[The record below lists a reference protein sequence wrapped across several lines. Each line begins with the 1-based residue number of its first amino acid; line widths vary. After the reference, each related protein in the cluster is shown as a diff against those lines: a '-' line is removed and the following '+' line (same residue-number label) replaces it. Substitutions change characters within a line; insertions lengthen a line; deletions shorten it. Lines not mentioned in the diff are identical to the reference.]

1 MKIVVLKF
9 GGTSVGTIKKIK
21 KVAEIIVAYKRKNY
35 KVVVVSSAMSGVTNE
50 FIKKS
55 FEISNNF
62 SSSEHDVLVS
72 TGEQV
77 ACSLIAG
84 RLIHKGFKSRSWLSW
99 QIPILT
105 VGAYKNSRINQ
116 INKTKLIKY
125 LREGGI
131 PIITGFQGVNNDN
144 RITTIGRGGSDASAI
159 MFAKF
164 LKAVRCIIYTDVEGV
179 YTTDPNKLKKAK
191 KIKVISYEEMLEMAS
206 LGAKVMQPV
215 SIQDARLNR
224 IDIEVKSSFKNKSG
238 TLITKRSNIVNNK
251 IVTGISLTQND
262 SKVSLIGVKDK
273 PGVAAAIFKPLSQ
286 NLINVDMVVQNI
298 SANGRETDLTFTI
311 KSNDLSKTKKIIQEN
326 KYINYRKLI
335 FEKGVSKISVIGVGM
350 ITTPGVTFRM
360 FQTLADKQINIKVIS
375 TSEIKISVLID
386 KKNTHRAL
394 TALHKEFNLDHKRW
408 ALDLLEILKEEKQKK

>member
-21 KVAEIIVAYKRKNY
+21 KVAEIIADYKRKNY

-50 FIKKS
+50 LIKKS
-55 FEISNNF
+55 HEMSNNF
-62 SSSEHDVLVS
+62 SISEHDVLVS

-84 RLIHKGFKSRSWLSW
+84 RLIHKGYKSRSWLSW
-99 QIPILT
+99 QVPILT
-105 VGAYKNSRINQ
+105 VGTYKNSRINQ
-116 INKTKLIKY
+116 INKVKIIKY
-125 LREGGI
+125 LRDGGI

-159 MFAKF
+159 MLAKF
-164 LKAVRCIIYTDVEGV
+164 FKAERCIIYTDVEGI

-191 KIKVISYEEMLEMAS
+191 KIKLISYEEMLEMAS

-238 TLITKRSNIVNNK
+238 TLITKRSNIINNK
-251 IVTGISLTQND
+251 IVTGISSTQND

-273 PGVAAAIFKPLSQ
+273 PGVAAAIFKPLSK

-298 SANGRETDLTFTI
+298 SANGKETDLTFTI
-311 KSNDLSKTKKIIQEN
+311 KTDDLNKTKKIIQEN
-326 KYINYRKLI
+326 KIINYRKLI

-360 FQTLADKQINIKVIS
+360 FQTLANKKINIKVIS

-386 KKNTHRAL
+386 KKNTQKAL
-394 TALHKEFNLDHKRW
+394 IALHKEFKLDHK
-408 ALDLLEILKEEKQKK
+408 K

>member
-21 KVAEIIVAYKRKNY
+21 KVAEIIANY
-35 KVVVVSSAMSGVTNE
+35 KKKKYKVIVVSSAMSGVTNE
-50 FIKKS
+50 LIKKS
-55 FEISNNF
+55 SEISSNF
-62 SSSEHDVLVS
+62 SDSEHDVLVS
-72 TGEQV
+72 SGEQI

-84 RLIHKGFKSRSWLSW
+84 RLIHKKFKSRSWTSW
-99 QIPILT
+99 QIPIIT
-105 VGAYKNSRINQ
+105 VGSHKNSRIN
-116 INKTKLIKY
+116 LIYKNRILRY
-125 LREGGI
+125 LRDGGI
-131 PIITGFQGVNNDN
+131 PIITGFQGINNEN

-159 MFAKF
+159 MLAKF
-164 LKAVRCIIYTDVEGV
+164 FKAEKCIIYTDVEGI

-224 IDIEVKSSFKNKSG
+224 INIEVKSSFKKKSG
-238 TLITKRSNIVNNK
+238 TLITKRSNIINNK
-251 IVTGISLTQND
+251 IVTGISSTQND

-273 PGVAAAIFKPLSQ
+273 PGVAAAIFRPLSK

-298 SANGRETDLTFTI
+298 SANGKETDLTFTI
-311 KSNDLSKTKKIIQEN
+311 KTEDLNKTKKIIEEN
-326 KYINYRKLI
+326 KTINYRKLI
-335 FEKGVSKISVIGVGM
+335 FEKGVSKISIIGVGM

-360 FQTLADKQINIKVIS
+360 FQTLANKKINIKVIS

-386 KKNTHRAL
+386 KKNTQNAL
-394 TALHKEFNLDHKRW
+394 IALHKEFRLD
-408 ALDLLEILKEEKQKK
+408 